1 MRFRWTDA
9 EVRGALGLPPNGGGG
24 PQEYRGISTDSR
36 SVEPGDLF
44 LALSG
49 DRFDGHDFL
58 SGAFSQGAAGAV
70 VSQPVETPEGTGL
83 YTVPDTLVALGDL
96 ANHRRKALS
105 AKVVGI
111 TGSSGKTS
119 TKELLG
125 AALEGSFRVHA
136 TPGNLNNRI
145 GLPLTLL
152 AAPDETEVVVLE
164 MGTNEPGEIRA
175 LTAIAEP
182 GIGAITTVSET
193 HLEKLGS
200 LGGVLEEKLDLFRG
214 LPAGGIALVGDEPP
228 ILEESARLVSPT
240 VRVTGWTKRADVQH
254 RPEDAAAAGNGCYRF
269 QWNGESVE
277 LRMPGRHAVQNALLA
292 LAISEALG
300 VPPSEAVRGVG
311 TVESQGMRS
320 EVRTLGD
327 FTLLVD
333 CYNANPQSLR
343 AALDLLIGIKASGP
357 RIAVLGSMLE
367 LGHRSEAL
375 HREALEDAMSYPLD
389 LILATGLFAGIAS
402 DLQPGPDGPE
412 LWIAE
417 ELDKAEELLLDSLE
431 GREVVL
437 LKASR
442 GVEMERLIPSLE
454 RRFGPGKAA

>member
-1 MRFRWTDA
+1 MTFRWTDA
-9 EVRGALGLPPNGGGG
+9 EVSGALGLPLQGSGRYP
-24 PQEYRGISTDSR
+24 EYGRISTDSR

-49 DRFDGHDFL
+49 ERFDGHDFL
-58 SGAFSQGAAGAV
+58 SNAFSQGATGAV
-70 VSQPVETPEGTGL
+70 VSRPVEAPEGTGL
-83 YTVPDTLVALGDL
+83 YKVPDTLVALGAL
-96 ANHRRKALS
+96 ANHRRKTLS
-105 AKVVGI
+105 ATVVGI

-125 AALEGSFRVHA
+125 AVLEGSFRTHA

-152 AAPDETEVVVLE
+152 SASDEAEVLVLE

-200 LGGVLEEKLDLFRG
+200 LEGVMEEKLDLFRG
-214 LPAGGIALVGDEPP
+214 LPEDGIALVGDEPP
-228 ILEESARLVSPT
+228 ILSEAARLVSPT
-240 VRVTGWTKRADVQH
+240 VRVTGWSQRAEVQH
-254 RPEDAAAAGNGCYRF
+254 RPEAAAVAGNGCYQF
-269 QWNGESVE
+269 QWRGEPVV

-300 VPPSEAVRGVG
+300 VPEVEAANRIG
-311 TVESQGMRS
+311 TVESGGMRS

-333 CYNANPQSLR
+333 CYNANPQSLK
-343 AALDLLIGIKASGP
+343 AALDLLVKIEAAGP

-367 LGHRSEAL
+367 LGDRSEAL
-375 HREALEDAMSYPLD
+375 HRAALEDAMSYPLD
-389 LILATGLFAGIAS
+389 LVLATGLFAEVAS

-412 LWIAE
+412 LRIAE
-417 ELDKAEELLLDSLE
+417 ELDRAEELLLDSLE

-442 GVEMERLIPSLE
+442 GVAMEKLIPSLE
-454 RRFGPGKAA
+454 RHFGPGKAA